1 MKKRLTI
8 MVATFAALLLTTATA
23 RADDNKPSAFA
34 KRTQKEIM
42 AYMRDAGYAPQ
53 IDPDGDI
60 LFTYQELKC
69 YIIIRDG
76 DGKELFVK
84 TFLTFGKPEEMSEDE
99 ELCLHAAINKANKEY
114 RMVKC
119 YYTDERVVFVVDSWI
134 QSTSDYTNFFK
145 LYMRGLQHAVNEV
158 MYWDE

>member
-1 MKKRLTI
+1 MKTRITL
-8 MVATFAALLLTTATA
+8 LLLTLALLFPATTAWA
-23 RADDNKPSAFA
+23 GDGPSAFA
-34 KRTQKEIM
+34 KRTQKAIM
-42 AYMRDAGYAPQ
+42 TYLRDAGYAPQ
-53 IDPDGDI
+53 IDEDGDI

-99 ELCLHAAINKANKEY
+99 ELGLRAAINKANKEY

-134 QSTSDYTNFFK
+134 RNTSDFTSFFK